1 MRLLLRVNTQ
11 ALFCSLCKRKGAA
24 RPKRRQGFP
33 VILVL
38 DRKPV
43 FYFLAIVTNVETVA
57 ELAILAMSM
66 FLAAFFC
73 LKVLFIPDSAMK
85 TIDKIYEVEEEIY
98 QER

>member
-1 MRLLLRVNTQ
+1 MRRHRQAHRVVTPTVVGSSPT
-11 ALFCSLCKRKGAA
+11 APA
-24 RPKRRQGFP
+24 
-33 VILVL
+33 I
-38 DRKPV
+38 

-73 LKVLFIPDSAMK
+73 LKILFVPVSTIK
-85 TIDKIYEVEEEIY
+85 TIDKIYEVEKKIY